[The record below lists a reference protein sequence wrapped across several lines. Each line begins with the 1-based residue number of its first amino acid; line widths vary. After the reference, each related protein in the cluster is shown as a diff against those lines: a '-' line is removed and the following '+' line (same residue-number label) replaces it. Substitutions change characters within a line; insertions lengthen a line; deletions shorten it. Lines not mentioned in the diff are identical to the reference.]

1 MNKYQLPFYL
11 SILGI
16 VKIYYEYMKYDSVR
30 MINNLVLLFA
40 VAKVSGIDICQKRCT
55 FYPILI
61 DPFE

>member
-30 MINNLVLLFA
+30 MIKDLVLLFA
-40 VAKVSGIDICQKRCT
+40 VAKVSGIYVKKGVLSFLYC
-55 FYPILI
+55 F